1 MDAMQNESATAV
13 DVENADA
20 VEAEA
25 EVPKDADS
33 PTGEKLNPE
42 TAPNATPDGTP
53 EQATEA
59 AAESIK
65 SAESAPEPAT
75 TEQSTDEVPQPR
87 TAEPE
92 PATAEANSSKGG
104 KKRKAAPKPKSA
116 AGTKSLVVFREGKVH
131 YADETVVVLD
141 LDDAAHPDTDVHDVV
156 DKLSELRDAIE
167 SSGRSEAV
175 SLVAELIQAKALA

>member
-1 MDAMQNESATAV
+1 VVTET
-13 DVENADA
+13 A
-20 VEAEA
+20 VEAGA
-25 EVPKDADS
+25 ARAA
-33 PTGEKLNPE
+33 G
-42 TAPNATPDGTP
+42 
-53 EQATEA
+53 EA
-59 AAESIK
+59 AAESGGQSVAED
-65 SAESAPEPAT
+65 SAAENVVA
-75 TEQSTDEVPQPR
+75 EQAAEDVPQPR
-87 TAEPE
+87 SAEPE
-92 PATAEANSSKGG
+92 PAAVAEGNSAKG
-104 KKRKAAPKPKSA
+104 KKRKVAPKAKT

>member
-1 MDAMQNESATAV
+1 MDAMQNESAT
-13 DVENADA
+13 
-20 VEAEA
+20 VEAKKADGDGDSVAESSAEA
-25 EVPKDADS
+25 V
-33 PTGEKLNPE
+33 TGTVTEP
-42 TAPNATPDGTP
+42 GTGP
-53 EQATEA
+53 
-59 AAESIK
+59 AAESAAEGVVEGSASENGAAEQ
-65 SAESAPEPAT
+65 SAE
-75 TEQSTDEVPQPR
+75 DVPQPR
-87 TAEPE
+87 SAEPE
-92 PATAEANSSKGG
+92 PAAAAASEGNSAKA
-104 KKRKAAPKPKSA
+104 KKRKVAPKAKT

>member
-1 MDAMQNESATAV
+1 MDAMQNESAT
-13 DVENADA
+13 VEDA
-20 VEAEA
+20 KKAGGDGDSVAGSSAEGVTETVAEA
-25 EVPKDADS
+25 
-33 PTGEKLNPE
+33 
-42 TAPNATPDGTP
+42 TAESAAEPVAEESGAEN
-53 EQATEA
+53 A
-59 AAESIK
+59 AAEQ
-65 SAESAPEPAT
+65 SAE
-75 TEQSTDEVPQPR
+75 DVPQPR
-87 TAEPE
+87 SAEPE
-92 PATAEANSSKGG
+92 PAAAASEGNSAKA
-104 KKRKAAPKPKSA
+104 KKRKVAPKAKS

>member
-1 MDAMQNESATAV
+1 MDAMQNDSATKVENEKDAGA
-13 DVENADA
+13 DVES
-20 VEAEA
+20 V
-25 EVPKDADS
+25 
-33 PTGEKLNPE
+33 
-42 TAPNATPDGTP
+42 TAQTP
-53 EQATEA
+53 QA
-59 AAESIK
+59 AAEPSVEQPAES
-65 SAESAPEPAT
+65 SAEPAA
-75 TEQSTDEVPQPR
+75 EEVPPPR
-87 TAEPE
+87 NAEPE
-92 PATAEANSSKGG
+92 PAASTEAGSGKA
-104 KKRKAAPKPKSA
+104 KKRKAAPKAKT